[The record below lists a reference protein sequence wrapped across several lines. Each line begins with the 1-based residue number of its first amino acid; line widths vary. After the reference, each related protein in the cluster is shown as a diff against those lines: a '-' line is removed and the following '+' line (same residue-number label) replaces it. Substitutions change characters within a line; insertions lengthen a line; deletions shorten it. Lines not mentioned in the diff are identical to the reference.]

1 MSAIWTTLRSPTTRL
16 GYTSAIEAGRLERAC
31 AKLLCV
37 APGTA
42 IWFSDYTLM
51 KLRQR
56 HGEINFSHYLHMPSI
71 LLHGFVA
78 RGRKP
83 NLVELWWIK
92 SIAGKS
98 AAFFVVLKATRKAEV
113 FVETFHAIDRKE
125 ARRLLKR
132 AKADG
137 RLICEQAGAATLLK
151 RGTDHLRKK
160 KRA

>member
-1 MSAIWTTLRSPTTRL
+1 MDDVALANYQAGL
-16 GYTSAIEAGRLERAC
+16 YTGNVEAGRLERAC

-37 APGTA
+37 APGTP

-71 LLHGFVA
+71 LLHGFLA
-78 RGRKP
+78 RGREP
-83 NLVELWWIK
+83 NFIEFWWLR
-92 SIAGKS
+92 SVAGKS
-98 AAFFVVLKATRKAEV
+98 VAFFVVLKVTRNAEV
-113 FVETFHAIDRKE
+113 FVETFHAINRKE

-132 AKADG
+132 ARNDG
-137 RLICEQAGAATLLK
+137 RLVREQLDAAALLE